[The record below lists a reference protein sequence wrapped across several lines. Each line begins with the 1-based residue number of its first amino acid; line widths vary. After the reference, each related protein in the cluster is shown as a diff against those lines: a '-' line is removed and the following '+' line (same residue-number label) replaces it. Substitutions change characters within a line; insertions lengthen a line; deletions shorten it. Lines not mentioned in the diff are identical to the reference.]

1 MDPGWS
7 VGGCTEQWVFS
18 IPKPKSPKLKQVF
31 RSSFRKWGGI
41 TQSSDG
47 RMQLLSRS
55 FLVAALRAEGTGR
68 EIVAAPGSVAAF
80 DGRGGPCNFSL
91 MET

>member
-1 MDPGWS
+1 M
-7 VGGCTEQWVFS
+7 
-18 IPKPKSPKLKQVF
+18 
-31 RSSFRKWGGI
+31 
-41 TQSSDG
+41 
-47 RMQLLSRS
+47 SRS